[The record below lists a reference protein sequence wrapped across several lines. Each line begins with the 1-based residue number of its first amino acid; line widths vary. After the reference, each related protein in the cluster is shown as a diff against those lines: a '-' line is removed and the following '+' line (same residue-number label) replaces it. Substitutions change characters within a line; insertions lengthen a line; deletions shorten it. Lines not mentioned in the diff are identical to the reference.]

1 MAGDDEPEVVVEV
14 DCDRGAEALE
24 GGVDVLQLVEQ
35 VHVLGGPCVV
45 DPREDSG
52 ASLEYPLSLGVV
64 KDPGEEPFVHE
75 EAQQRRDVGPG
86 GARNHLGARRCRSPQ
101 GRAVSV
107 PVRLAHPSASSP
119 SVCRARAAARYAC
132 WPWLD
137 SSHRRAASVAGDF
150 AAVIAAFAPG
160 DCIAAMAACMDGD
173 SATVLSS
180 WSCAMAG

>member
-75 EAQQRRDVGPG
+75 A
-86 GARNHLGARRCRSPQ
+86 ARRWLESSQ
-101 GRAVSV
+101 GQQAY
-107 PVRLAHPSASSP
+107 
-119 SVCRARAAARYAC
+119 RAAARAR
-132 WPWLD
+132 
-137 SSHRRAASVAGDF
+137 HTEGDE
-150 AAVIAAFAPG
+150 A
-160 DCIAAMAACMDGD
+160 DG
-173 SATVLSS
+173 
-180 WSCAMAG
+180 